1 MGRDWI
7 VKGDST
13 SHGGTVLDGDSIF
26 IADGKPVARVGDPVA
41 CPRCK
46 GIFPI
51 VSGSD
56 NLIGSNGQKVARQGD
71 TTACGATL
79 MTGGQIHGT
88 WRETSDAAVSP
99 LPAPE
104 VHETYDQR
112 FRVMDD
118 VTKLPLAG
126 RPYRMHFKGQTVEGF
141 TDQDGYTHRL
151 AAADPASIRL
161 EVLPEGAPEQ

>member
-7 VKGDST
+7 VKGDTT

-26 IADGKPVARVGDPVA
+26 TADGKPVARVGDPVA

-46 GIFPI
+46 GVFPI
-51 VSGSD
+51 VSGGA
-56 NLIGSNGQKVARQGD
+56 NLIGSNGKQVARHGD

-79 MTGGQIHGT
+79 MSGQQIHGT
-88 WRETSDAAVSP
+88 WLEANGAPTSP

-104 VHETYDQR
+104 VHETFDQR
-112 FRVMDD
+112 FRVMDE

-126 RPYRMHFKGQTVEGF
+126 QPYRLHFKEQVLEGV
-141 TDQDGYTHRL
+141 TDQDGYTLRL
-151 AAADPASIRL
+151 AASDPAAVRL
-161 EVLPEGAPEQ
+161 EVLPSGEPEQ